1 MAKAAEGV
9 VATAP
14 AAARVVGGLAPVAK
28 AQPKAVA
35 ATTAAATAA
44 SSALAVAAM
53 EYSLD
58 RHT

>member
-14 AAARVVGGLAPVAK
+14 ATARVVVGLAPVAK
-28 AQPKAVA
+28 APAKAKA

-44 SSALAVAAM
+44 SPALAVAAM
-53 EYSLD
+53 EYIPV